1 MKLRFVGY
9 AALAVFC
16 AGAIG
21 YAQTTSTTGAPSIT
35 PGGIANATG
44 YQTTLAPGVVF
55 VIFGNNLGPATIQGA
70 SLPYPQ
76 NLVGTSISFTPA
88 AGGAAIPANLIYTSA
103 AVVAGFLPSSA
114 TPGTYSVRVTYNLQT
129 SPPQNVTVAQRSFGI
144 GTSNSGGTGEA
155 QATLANVNN
164 GLSLI
169 RFTTGSV
176 NSDGYNFELTPAHPG
191 DTVVLWGTGGGA
203 DPANDAG
210 GTSGDQTAAGNFM
223 VTVDGTQITPLY
235 AGAVTGYPGLWQIN
249 FVLPTSMPADC
260 FASVQVTAGG
270 QTGNSATLAIA
281 APGQTSCSS
290 QINTTTFDS
299 LENGGNITFAGLTIA
314 GVVYYSGGTV
324 QNSTIAGGVFN
335 QYTAAAFL
343 IDYSGAKIGGCTV
356 VQETTPTGGKEPSG
370 PNALLDAGTLT
381 LSGPGVPSQTM
392 PVTVGPLGPAYSASL
407 AAGALENGGTYT
419 LTGSGGKQSGAVH
432 RDRYDAGQ
440 FHVQLEHAFQRQPR
454 PAADHH
460 LERVRIRSG
469 PDPDYRRHDDLQRD
483 VEHDGVV
490 RGAGGSGNLRHSRS
504 GAGRVAVGRDLA
516 DRDHRRALPRRSR
529 QRGIRHVDCADATAG
544 RRRPG
549 RFRGV
554 HPRDPAR
561 SDGDGSLIG
570 RSARE
575 RRGIPPPK

>member
-419 LTGSGGKQSGAVH
+419 LTGSGGKQVGPFTATATMPVSFTSNLSTLSSVSHAQPLTITWSGSGFDQALILIIGDTTTSSGTLSTTVSC
-432 RDRYDAGQ
+432 
-440 FHVQLEHAFQRQPR
+440 VE
-454 PAADHH
+454 PAA
-460 LERVRIRSG
+460 LGTFAI
-469 PDPDYRRHDDLQRD
+469 P
-483 VEHDGVV
+483 
-490 RGAGGSGNLRHSRS
+490 A
-504 GAGRVAVGRDLA
+504 AALA
-516 DRDHRRALPRRSR
+516 ALPSGGTW
-529 QRGIRHVDCADATAG
+529 QIEITAAPYQGGVASAESATSTALTPPLVGGGQVDFGAFTPGILHVVTAT
-544 RRRPG
+544 
-549 RFRGV
+549 V
-554 HPRDPAR
+554 H
-561 SDGDGSLIG
+561 
-570 RSARE
+570 
-575 RRGIPPPK
+575 